1 MPIDYKVIGARI
13 KKERKLSKL
22 SQEELAERLNIS
34 TSFQSRMERGATKI
48 SLDMLGRISEALN
61 ITLSLLVAGVAD
73 NSRNFLDEELSLAV
87 ADFTSAERRLL
98 LDIAKSIKHNRA
110 NN

>member
-1 MPIDYKVIGARI
+1 MPIDYRVIGSRI
-13 KKERKLSKL
+13 KQERKQSKL

-61 ITLSLLVAGVAD
+61 IPLPLLVAGVAD
-73 NSRNFLDEELSLAV
+73 TSRHFLDDELSVAV
-87 ADFTSAERRLL
+87 EDFSPLERRLL
-98 LDIAKSIKHNRA
+98 LDIAKSIKQNRA
-110 NN
+110 